1 VPIGYTAAMSIMT
14 QSCEYELCNCSV
26 TGGTEGA
33 AYCSDTCRE
42 RDSSDEEMETACEC
56 GHSPCDEA

>member
-1 VPIGYTAAMSIMT
+1 MSTMT

-26 TGGTEGA
+26 TGPTEGA
-33 AYCSDTCRE
+33 AYCSETCQA

-56 GHSPCDEA
+56 GHPPCDEV